1 MISIEEFLESME
13 ANNTKHQ
20 AIGNARNSLQQLN
33 EYKQLDK
40 VEMSDINKFI
50 NHIRKKYGYTEG
62 TISVRKQYIKKYFK
76 MCGKG
81 DMVESLTCARHKKH
95 LDPAEIVNM
104 NDVNNILTTMG
115 NDIEETKINTKMYQA
130 LIAVLWETG
139 GRISEVLNVDK
150 EKDLQKTDYGYEIK
164 LLGQKTNSGYRTIP
178 LFDSVLYI
186 DEWLLHT
193 KTSKKKLFP
202 ITGRSVRN
210 ILTTMKEK
218 TGIKKPL
225 NPHSFRHGA
234 ATQAVKDGIQESVI
248 RAKFGWSL
256 DSKMLA
262 VYLHLAED
270 SIVQAELK
278 RRQLLDKN
286 IEIPEPETVEMVK
299 PVAES
304 VVNELQAQ
312 NRVLLEKLSSLEM
325 SEDAIIDRLMKRFPA
340 LASAE
345 A

>member
-13 ANNTKHQ
+13 AAGTKHQ
-20 AIGNARNSLQQLN
+20 AIGNARNSLVQLN
-33 EYKQLDK
+33 EYKQLDM

-50 NHIRKKYGYTEG
+50 IHIRKEYGYTEG

-95 LDPAEIVNM
+95 LDPGDIIDM
-104 NDVNNILTTMG
+104 NDVNNILTTME

-139 GRISEVLNVDK
+139 GRISEVLNVNK
-150 EKDLQKTDYGYEIK
+150 EKDLHKTDYGYEVR
-164 LLGQKTNSGYRTIP
+164 LLTEKTNSGYRTIP
-178 LFDSVLYI
+178 LFDSTLYL
-186 DEWLLHT
+186 DEWMLHAR
-193 KTSKKKLFP
+193 KSDKKLFP
-202 ITGRSVRN
+202 ITSRSVRN
-210 ILTTMKEK
+210 VLTTMKEK
-218 TGIKKPL
+218 TGIKKPR
-225 NPHSFRHGA
+225 NPHTFRHGA
-234 ATQAVKDGIQESVI
+234 ATQAVKDNIQESI
-248 RAKFGWSL
+248 IKAKFGWSA

-262 VYLHLAED
+262 VYITLAED
-270 SIVQAELK
+270 SVVQAELK
-278 RRQLLDKN
+278 RRQMTDKN
-286 IEIPEPETVEMVK
+286 ITIPEPETVQMVK

-312 NRVLLEKLSSLEM
+312 NAVLMEKMANLEM
-325 SEDAIIDRLMKRFPA
+325 SEEAIIERLMKRFPG
-340 LASAE
+340 LAGAE